1 MDCQNHIRVQNQ
13 HLIDHNYIQHVEE
26 RIDVPYPF
34 VDHNYTIPVIKIED
48 DDEDVPDEVIANK
61 PIIYRILPG
70 IQRNTKI
77 YVDDFGYKYYKKKL
91 LVNKVTLICERQ
103 RNPSRRMC
111 HGTASINKDETDKR
125 ISIGTPHN
133 HDPPVI
139 DLNVPLLRDALGE
152 RCLDPIR
159 TESVRS
165 IYNSEIIRHQEAAK
179 NYTFKQ
185 TQARVKRMRRL
196 RLRRLTIDYCS

>member
-1 MDCQNHIRVQNQ
+1 MDSQNQ
-13 HLIDHNYIQHVEE
+13 HLIDHNYIQPDEE
-26 RIDVPYPF
+26 RDDVPYPF
-34 VDHNYTIPVIKIED
+34 VDHNYTLP
-48 DDEDVPDEVIANK
+48 VIANK

-111 HGTASINKDETDKR
+111 HGTASINKDETDKQ

-133 HDPPVI
+133 HNPPVI